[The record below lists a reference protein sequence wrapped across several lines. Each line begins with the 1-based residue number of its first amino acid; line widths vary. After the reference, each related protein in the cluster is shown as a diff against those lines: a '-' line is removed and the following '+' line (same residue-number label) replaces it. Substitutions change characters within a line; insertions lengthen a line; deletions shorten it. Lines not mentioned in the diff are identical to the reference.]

1 MAGLYETDILQWSEQ
16 QRDLLRRLAAG
27 ERVNELIDWE
37 NVAEEIEAV
46 GSEQLHAVRSHLI
59 QALLH
64 DLKADAWPMSRD
76 VPHWRAE
83 AVAHRG
89 DARDRFT
96 PSMHQRIDVAKLYRE
111 ARRRLPNTI
120 DCMTPLPVPEICA
133 VTLDNLLA
141 EPTD

>member
-16 QRDLLRRLAAG
+16 QRDLLRRLATG

-64 DLKADAWPMSRD
+64 DLKADA
-76 VPHWRAE
+76 
-83 AVAHRG
+83 
-89 DARDRFT
+89 
-96 PSMHQRIDVAKLYRE
+96 
-111 ARRRLPNTI
+111 
-120 DCMTPLPVPEICA
+120 
-133 VTLDNLLA
+133 
-141 EPTD
+141 